1 MSVPEIKP
9 TEPRA
14 AQRNGCMS
22 VILGLIGILML
33 LPGACVFAIA
43 AFALPGLLVGLW
55 RESLPNAHWVYLL
68 TWAVFWAVCLLI
80 SYGGLKLLRRV
91 MKDSKR

>member
-1 MSVPEIKP
+1 
-9 TEPRA
+9 
-14 AQRNGCMS
+14 
-22 VILGLIGILML
+22 
-33 LPGACVFAIA
+33 
-43 AFALPGLLVGLW
+43 
-55 RESLPNAHWVYLL
+55 LPNAHWVYLL

>member
-9 TEPRA
+9 KEPDR

-33 LPGACVFAIA
+33 LPGACVLLTA
-43 AFALPGLLVGLW
+43 AVTLPGLLVGLW
-55 RESLPNAHWVYLL
+55 QDSLPNAHWPLL
-68 TWAVFWAVCLLI
+68 LMWAVFWAVCLLV
-80 SYGGLKLLRRV
+80 SYGGLKLL
-91 MKDSKR
+91 KRAMR